1 MNVANEVVDI
11 VREQRFDNIV
21 DLADYLQRHEKELK
35 ISFADMNNTVAA
47 NVEYFSLWFEANKK
61 FNK

>member
-11 VREQRFDNIV
+11 VRQQRFDNIV
-21 DLADYLQRHEKELK
+21 DLADYLQRNEKELK

-47 NVEYFSLWFEANKK
+47 NVEYFALWFEANKK